1 MKSKRIV
8 QENILRIMLT
18 DPFAFDLLKEHIEK
32 NKDED
37 IYVATETNKEILLK
51 DYICKDIAQQ
61 LRI

>member
-1 MKSKRIV
+1 
-8 QENILRIMLT
+8 MLT